1 LVLLSRFLCANAE
14 LPFQEA
20 AKKLSQ
26 DVIKLAWFK
35 ATVKALSTKI
45 LPADSNIYL
54 VRDCLF
60 WRLLRV
66 QQANGLSNII
76 RLSGNL
82 NQGAGS
88 TYLID
93 LGTAN
98 DELRRIILP
107 FVQEEMSHQI
117 GEELMN
123 GLLQDDDIATAAQG
137 KNKTKVIKKK
147 KRKGK
152 RLLQEGPVTEET
164 EVTSDQSGVGD
175 DIFVK
180 SMFVDFFMKDEQ
192 EPKMVNEKNA
202 SSSTAA
208 AIASSSDK
216 IGSDN
221 NSDVDTRLEID
232 FLNPI
237 GGSTTQ
243 ILTDMAEAEYLIIG
257 KFSAETVTYG
267 APLECLMVECSESI
281 GYFSPTSPFM
291 IEDHFKTC

>member
-175 DIFVK
+175 DIFVNLVVNIDEK
-180 SMFVDFFMKDEQ
+180 CIPSIENTRKTLIVLCIIEECIENAFREVCLHTDDEEQ
-192 EPKMVNEKNA
+192 ERDIQNEECMSLSIREEK
-202 SSSTAA
+202 SKLIKSTA
-208 AIASSSDK
+208 K
-216 IGSDN
+216 KK
-221 NSDVDTRLEID
+221 
-232 FLNPI
+232 P
-237 GGSTTQ
+237 Q
-243 ILTDMAEAEYLIIG
+243 
-257 KFSAETVTYG
+257 
-267 APLECLMVECSESI
+267 
-281 GYFSPTSPFM
+281 
-291 IEDHFKTC
+291 